1 MLWGDVVKRD
11 NMITVDHGMK
21 DVPPPPSSSRPQ
33 LEKHDIW
40 DEPIPGAAHLALLQ
54 RCDWA
59 FRIPTMQSGSHETL
73 AACSLDAHPI
83 AHSPQLHSDKQ
94 VKKKKMQEGP
104 LASFSSLGEAAKLH
118 PVSCAADL
126 DSLCCVCWMEAD
138 YFLATVH
145 WLCRLAKNE
154 DVSPLS

>member
-1 MLWGDVVKRD
+1 MKRKLLNKWEEWQENKRDGSHNGLTCWGDVMKRD

-33 LEKHDIW
+33 LEKHDIR
-40 DEPIPGAAHLALLQ
+40 DEPIPGAAHLALLH
-54 RCDWA
+54 RCDRA

-94 VKKKKMQEGP
+94 VKKKKCRKDLLLPSALSGKQP
-104 LASFSSLGEAAKLH
+104 SFILWAVL
-118 PVSCAADL
+118 L
-126 DSLCCVCWMEAD
+126 
-138 YFLATVH
+138 T
-145 WLCRLAKNE
+145 
-154 DVSPLS
+154 